1 MEGYVVSNIFPFE
14 KNPRLT
20 FYNIHTQADV
30 QLAGTFSNR
39 TIPMHRSGHDFTC
52 ILDLPR
58 GTHAYRY
65 LVDNEWKY
73 DMDSRKAS
81 DKDNNIHNFVDL
93 TDFKNHDQRE
103 KERKRE
109 MKRSNTVFPM
119 NKYGFKM
126 LDHTDF
132 SNEPPQLPPHLRH
145 IILNS
150 QDSNLENPSE
160 LPEPQTVTLNHLF
173 CTAVKH
179 DLMVLGTT
187 SRYKKKFVTTVL
199 YSKANLRR

>member
-1 MEGYVVSNIFPFE
+1 MNV
-14 KNPRLT
+14 
-20 FYNIHTQADV
+20 
-30 QLAGTFSNR
+30 GTLHNR

-52 ILDLPR
+52 ILDMPR
-58 GTHAYRY
+58 GKHAFRY

-73 DMDSRKAS
+73 DTESRKAT
-81 DKDNNIHNFVDL
+81 DEEGNVHNFVDL

-109 MKRSNTVFPM
+109 MKRSNTAFPM

-132 SNEPPQLPPHLRH
+132 TTEPPQLPPHLRH
-145 IILNS
+145 IILNN
-150 QDSNLENPSE
+150 QDTNLENPSE